1 VESPAQQ
8 ILDQAD
14 ETESD
19 EQDRSHDDH
28 KNRNGMHTDTRNH
41 SMRTAH
47 RKGSV
52 SRIQS
57 LPV

>member
-1 VESPAQQ
+1 VGSPAQQ

-19 EQDRSHDDH
+19 EQDRSHDDQ

-47 RKGSV
+47 RGRSV
-52 SRIQS
+52 SRLQR